1 MWGERW
7 WEMVGGWSVCGCLG
21 GERGYKWCVRNLGGM
36 GCVGGR
42 LKGIQKFIIML
53 IQVIRNNNNGIT
65 ITITSPLGQGTNNQL
80 GVT

>member
-1 MWGERW
+1 MGD
-7 WEMVGGWSVCGCLG
+7 G
-21 GERGYKWCVRNLGGM
+21 GGM
-36 GCVGGR
+36 ECVWLFWGREGLQVVCEEPRRDGVCVGGR

-65 ITITSPLGQGTNNQL
+65 ITITSPLRQGTNNQL

>member
-1 MWGERW
+1 MC
-7 WEMVGGWSVCGCLG
+7 VG
-21 GERGYKWCVRNLGGM
+21 
-36 GCVGGR
+36 GGR

-53 IQVIRNNNNGIT
+53 MQVIRNNNNGIT

>member
-1 MWGERW
+1 MCVVVRG
-7 WEMVGGWSVCGCLG
+7 V
-21 GERGYKWCVRNLGGM
+21 RGYKWCVRNLGGT
-36 GCVGGR
+36 GCVCGGGR

-53 IQVIRNNNNGIT
+53 MQVIRNNNNGIT

>member
-1 MWGERW
+1 
-7 WEMVGGWSVCGCLG
+7 MVGGWSVCGC
-21 GERGYKWCVRNLGGM
+21 E
-36 GCVGGR
+36 GCEGLQVVCEEPRRDGVWGGR
-42 LKGIQKFIIML
+42 LKGIQKIIIML